1 MNTMMKIWN
10 VENDVGNQKSYPQIV
25 DAASHL
31 RKNETVAF
39 PTETVYGLGA
49 NATSDEA
56 VEKIFL
62 AKGRPSDNPL
72 IVHIANK
79 QQLNELVEE
88 ISDKAHLL
96 MDAYWPGPLTLIFK
110 NKPGVFSKR
119 VTAGLDSVGIR
130 MPDHPVALSLIEE
143 SGLPIAAPSA
153 NRSGRPSPTTAHH
166 VIEDLDGKI
175 AGVVDAG
182 ETGVGVESTVVDCTS
197 DIPVVLRPGGVTRE
211 QLEEV
216 VGRVDVDPSL
226 KEGKGAPKSPGM
238 KYTHYAPDA
247 PVYLV
252 EGTREDIQKLVD
264 ARRREGLRVGV
275 LTTEE
280 SASLYEAE
288 VILTAGSRNDLLS
301 VAHHLYDTLR
311 AFNKYELDIIYSEV
325 FPEEGV
331 GLAVM
336 NRLQK
341 AAGHRILR
349 P

>member
-25 DAASHL
+25 DAAVHL

-79 QQLNELVEE
+79 QQLTELVEE
-88 ISDKAHLL
+88 IPDKAHLL

-166 VIEDLDGKI
+166 VIEDLEGKI
-175 AGVVDAG
+175 AGVVDGG

-264 ARRREGLRVGV
+264 ARRREGLKVGV

-280 SASLYEAE
+280 CASLYEAE
-288 VILTAGSRNDLLS
+288 VILTAGSRSDLLS